1 MSQCLFLHSLNCPR
15 YFLGF
20 TSGLHCILFRQP
32 PPHTTLGVSEV
43 DTPCVYF
50 RPVSLV
56 SLLIFYFISFCRC
69 SCRTSLTSMTNSERS
84 SISRGCERDQV
95 GTSLSSL
102 GNKSWLAC
110 NRTSVLTEKHP
121 LLFALNGCCPFTYA
135 DPRPQSWL
143 FFIFCSSLFF

>member
-20 TSGLHCILFRQP
+20 TSGLHCILFTHPHFSPLVLCLLQACLFGP
-32 PPHTTLGVSEV
+32 PPHFL
-43 DTPCVYF
+43 F
-50 RPVSLV
+50 N
-56 SLLIFYFISFCRC
+56 FICRC
-69 SCRTSLTSMTNSERS
+69 SCRTFLTSMTNSERS

-110 NRTSVLTEKHP
+110 NRTSVLTEKNP